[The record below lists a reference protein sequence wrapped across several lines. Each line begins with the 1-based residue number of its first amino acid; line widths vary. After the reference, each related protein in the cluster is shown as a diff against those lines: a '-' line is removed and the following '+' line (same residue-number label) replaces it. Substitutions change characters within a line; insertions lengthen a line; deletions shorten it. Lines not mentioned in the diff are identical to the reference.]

1 MRQVST
7 ISMSYDE
14 WLAKRNESIGASEC
28 GAILGLNP
36 WKTPVDVWLEKT
48 ADKPTSLEDNLNMRL
63 GRDLE
68 PVIQKL
74 FEEETGFKVRRD
86 NKIRIDDEYDF
97 ITTNLD
103 GMVIGE
109 KVPVEYK
116 TMSKWDGEIPDYY
129 FAQIQHQMMVTNSS
143 HCYFA
148 VLVLGFNKQ
157 FIVEKYNRDDSF
169 IYKMRRELVHFWNEN
184 VKMNI
189 APEVTSVE
197 DCKKIYKD
205 VDPDS
210 ILEADDVIFGMLA
223 DMDFYR
229 YMKQKYEMKFK
240 AMQKDV
246 MVQMG
251 AKESVEYNGISF
263 ASWKQSK
270 NSLKFDSKAFKQDH
284 PNLHLTYCKEV
295 AGSRRFNLKKIKD
308 HENEQ
313 E

>member
-1 MRQVST
+1 MIYIST
-7 ISMSYDE
+7 KEMSREE
-14 WLAKRNESIGASEC
+14 WIDKRHESIGASEAGC
-28 GAILGLNP
+28 FFGLNP
-36 WKTPVDVWLEKT
+36 WKTLVELYYEKIGET
-48 ADKPTSLEDNLNMRL
+48 EGIPDNMNMRL

-68 PVIQKL
+68 PIIKKL
-74 FEEETGFKVRRD
+74 FEEETGLKVYND
-86 NKIRIDDEYDF
+86 NKIRIDKRYGF
-97 ITTNLD
+97 LTTNLD
-103 GMVIGE
+103 GFVTGE

-116 TMSKWDGEIPDYY
+116 TMTRWDGEIPDYY
-129 FAQIQHQMMVTNSS
+129 FAQIQHQMMVTNAS

-169 IYKMRRELVHFWNEN
+169 IYKMRKELVHFWNEN

-197 DCKKIYKD
+197 DCKKIYKE
-205 VDPDS
+205 VDPES
-210 ILEADDVIFGMLA
+210 ILEADDVIFNMLSE
-223 DMDFYR
+223 MDKFR
-229 YMKQKYEMKFK
+229 HLKNKYDSKYK
-240 AMQKDV
+240 DMQKDV

-251 AKESVEYNGISF
+251 SKESVEYNGISF